1 MHGKQDISPQPSR
14 DDGDD
19 SISLTEKNI
28 DYSPKEAFLSSRAIF
43 SRRSLPQ

>member
-14 DDGDD
+14 DD